1 MNKPVGALSFRPPSV
16 GGIIAR
22 VLFFELGGSPKRLHI
37 GGMAKDRILIKPVGW
52 EVFLVQDGRN
62 ILLAFAGSE
71 AQAKRYAKQ
80 AEAEHGL
87 KKKKKKK

>member
-1 MNKPVGALSFRPPSV
+1 MRPFCGLAASH
-16 GGIIAR
+16 
-22 VLFFELGGSPKRLHI
+22 KRLHI

-52 EVFLVQDGRN
+52 EVFLVHDGSK

-80 AEAEHGL
+80 AEAKYGL
-87 KKKKKKK
+87 KKKKKKIDRATDPLPVLK

>member
-1 MNKPVGALSFRPPSV
+1 MRASGLASTAPYCGV
-16 GGIIAR
+16 
-22 VLFFELGGSPKRLHI
+22 
-37 GGMAKDRILIKPVGW
+37 AKDRILIKPVGW
-52 EVFLVQDGRN
+52 EVFLVHDGKN

-80 AEAEHGL
+80 AEAKYGL

>member
-1 MNKPVGALSFRPPSV
+1 
-16 GGIIAR
+16 
-22 VLFFELGGSPKRLHI
+22 
-37 GGMAKDRILIKPVGW
+37 MAKNRILIKPVGW
-52 EVFLVQDGRN
+52 EVFLLEDGRW

-80 AEAEHGL
+80 AEAKYGL